1 MSHTAASSVPRAP
14 LIALGAMLVAALLA
28 AGAVRL
34 TGIGAT
40 HAPEAAS
47 VLVRELNF
55 EDRPDGSIAI
65 VEAGR
70 QIDSVAPG
78 SNGFLRG
85 TMRGLAR
92 ERKRQGLTP
101 DLPFRLI
108 GHADGRLTL
117 LDPGTG
123 REIDLGSF
131 GPTNAAVFSR
141 LLAHRQND
149 PQNDR
154 QDPR

>member
-1 MSHTAASSVPRAP
+1 MAPTADASVPRTA
-14 LIALGAMLVAALLA
+14 LIALGLLLLAALLA
-28 AGAVRL
+28 TATVRL
-34 TGIGAT
+34 TGVGA
-40 HAPEAAS
+40 ARVPETAS
-47 VLVRELNF
+47 VQVRELQF

-70 QIDSVAPG
+70 EIDRVAPG

-92 ERKRQGLTP
+92 ERKRQGLSA
-101 DLPFRLI
+101 DLPFHLS

-117 LDPGTG
+117 RDPGTG

-131 GPTNAAVFSR
+131 GPSNAAVFAR
-141 LLAHRQND
+141 LLAGRETGS
-149 PQNDR
+149 
-154 QDPR
+154 

>member
-1 MSHTAASSVPRAP
+1 MSHPATADSVPRAP
-14 LIALGAMLVAALLA
+14 LIALGLMLVAALLA
-28 AGAVRL
+28 TAAVRL
-34 TGIGAT
+34 TGVGAT
-40 HAPEAAS
+40 HTTQAAS
-47 VLVRELNF
+47 VTVRELAF

-70 QIDSVAPG
+70 QIDAVAPG

-92 ERKRQGLTP
+92 ERKRQGVGA

-117 LDPGTG
+117 QDPGTG

-131 GPTNAAVFSR
+131 GPGNAAVFAR
-141 LLAHRQND
+141 LLERRSAS
-149 PQNDR
+149 
-154 QDPR
+154 